1 MPHIKVKSEKRE
13 MKNKKYNLQLLENK
27 VCVIVG
33 AASKRSIGYAT
44 AELFAAHGAKL
55 VLLDVMMNDEIAND
69 LALSIASQ
77 IGQTPDIIS
86 IKCNICSAAD
96 CDKAIEMA
104 VSKFGTIDCLVNCA
118 GIVKSGGMLSISD
131 AEYDTILDVNLKG
144 TFNICKSALRIFTKN
159 QSGVIVNL
167 ASLAAQRGGGLV
179 GGAHYAA
186 SKGGVISLTRS
197 IAREF
202 APMNIRANVICPA
215 MIETSML
222 DGLTE
227 TQLNEVIA
235 GIPLKRVGKTVELA
249 GTCLFLASD
258 LSGFTTGATIDVN
271 GGIHI
276 H

>member
-1 MPHIKVKSEKRE
+1 
-13 MKNKKYNLQLLENK
+13 MKNKKYNLLLLENK
-27 VCVIVG
+27 VCVITG
-33 AASKRSIGYAT
+33 AASLRSIGYAT

-55 VLLDVMMNDEIAND
+55 VLLDVMMTDTIATEIAT
-69 LALSIASQ
+69 SIANE
-77 IGQTPDIIS
+77 IGHTPDIIS
-86 IKCNICSAAD
+86 IKCNICSSTD
-96 CDKAIEMA
+96 CDKAIEKA
-104 VSKFGTIDCLVNCA
+104 ISKFGTIDCLVNCA
-118 GIVKSGGMLSISD
+118 GIVKSGGMLSITEGD
-131 AEYDTILDVNLKG
+131 YDKILDVNLKG
-144 TFNICKSALRIFTKN
+144 TFNICKSALKIFTEK

-202 APMNIRANVICPA
+202 APLSIRANVICPA
-215 MIETSML
+215 MIETPML

-227 TQLNEVIA
+227 AQLNEVIS
-235 GIPLKRVGKTVELA
+235 GIPLRRVGKAVELA
-249 GTCLFLASD
+249 GACLFLASD

>member
-1 MPHIKVKSEKRE
+1 M
-13 MKNKKYNLQLLENK
+13 KKYSHLLLENK
-27 VCVIVG
+27 VCVITG
-33 AASKRSIGYAT
+33 AAARRSIGYAT

-55 VLLDVMMNDEIAND
+55 VLPDLMMTETIAAALSTAMASEIGFTPEI
-69 LALSIASQ
+69 LALKC
-77 IGQTPDIIS
+77 DIT
-86 IKCNICSAAD
+86 KPVD
-96 CDKAIEMA
+96 CETAIQKAIMR
-104 VSKFGTIDCLVNCA
+104 FGTIDCLVNCA
-118 GIVKSGGMLSISD
+118 GIVKSGSILSITET
-131 AEYDTILDVNLKG
+131 EYETIMDVNLKG
-144 TFNICKSALRIFTKN
+144 CFNICKSVLTIFSKN
-159 QSGVIVNL
+159 KRGVIVNL

-215 MIETSML
+215 MIATSML
-222 DGLTE
+222 DGLTAP
-227 TQLNEVIA
+227 QLEEVVA
-235 GIPLKRVGKTVELA
+235 GIPLKRVGTALELA

-258 LSGFTTGATIDVN
+258 LSGFITGATIDVN

>member
-1 MPHIKVKSEKRE
+1 MS
-13 MKNKKYNLQLLENK
+13 NKYNPLLLENK
-27 VCVIVG
+27 VCVITG
-33 AASKRSIGYAT
+33 AASLRSIGYAT

-55 VLLDVMMNDEIAND
+55 VLLDVMMNDTIADD
-69 LALSIASQ
+69 LASSIASQ
-77 IGQTPDIIS
+77 IGFMPEIIS
-86 IKCNICSAAD
+86 IKCDICSAAD
-96 CDKAIEMA
+96 CDKAIETA

-118 GIVKSGGMLSISD
+118 GIVKSGGFLSIVE

-144 TFNICKSALRIFTKN
+144 TFNICKSVLKIFTEK

-167 ASLAAQRGGGLV
+167 ASLAGQRGGGLV

-202 APMNIRANVICPA
+202 APLSIRANVICPA
-215 MIETSML
+215 MIETPML

-227 TQLNEVIA
+227 AQLNDVIS
-235 GIPLKRVGKTVELA
+235 GIPLKRVGKTFELA

>member
-1 MPHIKVKSEKRE
+1 
-13 MKNKKYNLQLLENK
+13 MKNKKYNLLLLEKK

-33 AASKRSIGYAT
+33 AASLRSIGYAT

-55 VLLDVMMNDEIAND
+55 VLLDVMMNNKIATEIAT
-69 LALSIASQ
+69 SISHE
-77 IGQTPDIIS
+77 IGHTPEIIS
-86 IKCNICSAAD
+86 IKCDICSTAD
-96 CDKAIEMA
+96 CDKAIEIA
-104 VSKFGTIDCLVNCA
+104 VSQFGTIDCLVNCA
-118 GIVKSGGMLSISD
+118 GIVKSGGMLSITD
-131 AEYDTILDVNLKG
+131 DDYDKILDVNLKG
-144 TFNICKSALRIFTKN
+144 TFNICKSALKIFTKEKK
-159 QSGVIVNL
+159 GVIVNL

-202 APMNIRANVICPA
+202 APYGIRANVICPA

-227 TQLNEVIA
+227 AQLNEVIST
-235 GIPLKRVGKTVELA
+235 IPLKRVGKTIELA
-249 GTCLFLASD
+249 GACLFLASD

>member
-1 MPHIKVKSEKRE
+1 
-13 MKNKKYNLQLLENK
+13 MKDKKYNLLLLENK

-33 AASKRSIGYAT
+33 AASLRSIGYAT

-55 VLLDVMMNDEIAND
+55 VLLDIMMNEEKANQIATSIANE
-69 LALSIASQ
+69 
-77 IGQTPDIIS
+77 IGHTPEIIS
-86 IKCNICSAAD
+86 IKCDICSTED
-96 CDKAIEMA
+96 CNKAIETA
-104 VSKFGTIDCLVNCA
+104 IAKFGTIDCLVNCA
-118 GIVKSGGMLSISD
+118 GIVKSGGMLSITD
-131 AEYDTILDVNLKG
+131 DEYDTILDVNLKG
-144 TFNICKSALRIFTKN
+144 TFNICKSALKIFTEK

-202 APMNIRANVICPA
+202 APLGIRANVICPA

-222 DGLTE
+222 DGLSE
-227 TQLNEVIA
+227 EQLKDVVS
-235 GIPLKRVGKTVELA
+235 GIPLKRVGKTIELA
-249 GTCLFLASD
+249 GACLFLASD

>member
-1 MPHIKVKSEKRE
+1 MQHLV
-13 MKNKKYNLQLLENK
+13 MKNKKYSHLLLENK

-33 AASKRSIGYAT
+33 AASKRSIGFAT

-55 VLLDVMMNDEIAND
+55 VLLDVVMNEQIAND
-69 LALSIASQ
+69 LATSIANE
-77 IGQTPDIIS
+77 IGHTPDIIS
-86 IKCNICSAAD
+86 IKCDICNAAD
-96 CDKAIEMA
+96 CHKAIEMA
-104 VSKFGTIDCLVNCA
+104 VSKFGTIDCLVHCA

-131 AEYDTILDVNLKG
+131 AEYDMILDVNLKG
-144 TFNICKSALRIFTKN
+144 TFNICKSVLKVFKEK

-202 APMNIRANVICPA
+202 APFGIRANVICPA

-227 TQLNEVIA
+227 EQLKDVVS

-249 GTCLFLASD
+249 GTCLFLASE
-258 LSGFTTGATIDVN
+258 LSGFITGATIDVN

>member
-1 MPHIKVKSEKRE
+1 MHNKMPDQP
-13 MKNKKYNLQLLENK
+13 KKYNHLLLENK

-33 AASKRSIGYAT
+33 AASLRSIGYAT

-55 VLLDVMMNDEIAND
+55 VILDVQMNEQIANEV
-69 LALSIASQ
+69 ATSIASQ
-77 IGQTPDIIS
+77 IGHAPEILSLQCD
-86 IKCNICSAAD
+86 ICSLAD
-96 CDKAIEMA
+96 CENAIELA
-104 VSKFGTIDCLVNCA
+104 VARFGTIDSLVNCA
-118 GIVKSGGMLSISD
+118 GIVKSGGMLSITD
-131 AEYDTILDVNLKG
+131 DEYSKIMDVNLKG
-144 TFNICKSALRIFTKN
+144 TFNICKSALTIFAEK
-159 QSGVIVNL
+159 QAGVIVNL

-202 APMNIRANVICPA
+202 APLGIRANVICPA

-222 DGLTE
+222 DGLSE
-227 TQLNEVIA
+227 AQLNEVISN
-235 GIPLKRVGKTVELA
+235 IPLKRVGKAIELA
-249 GTCLFLASD
+249 GACLFLASD
-258 LSGFTTGATIDVN
+258 LAGFTTGATIDVN

>member
-1 MPHIKVKSEKRE
+1 MKSSP
-13 MKNKKYNLQLLENK
+13 LLESIPYSHLLLADK

-33 AASKRSIGYAT
+33 AASLRSIGYAT

-55 VLLDVMMNDEIAND
+55 VILDLVMNDQVAKD
-69 LALSIASQ
+69 VTASIAVQ
-77 IGQTPDIIS
+77 IGHAPDVLCLPCDIR
-86 IKCNICSAAD
+86 SAAD
-96 CDKAIEMA
+96 CDWVIDKAVA
-104 VSKFGTIDCLVNCA
+104 TFGKIDCLVNCA
-118 GIVKSGGMLSISD
+118 GIVRSEGMLSITD
-131 AEYDTILDVNLKG
+131 EAYTAIMDINLKG
-144 TFNICKSALRIFTKN
+144 TFTICQRVLKRFSQQ

-202 APMNIRANVICPA
+202 APQGIRANVICPA
-215 MIETSML
+215 MIETNML

-227 TQLNEVIA
+227 EQLAAVIST
-235 GIPLKRVGKTVELA
+235 IPLQRVGKATELA
-249 GTCLFLASD
+249 GACLFLASD
-258 LSGFTTGATIDVN
+258 LSSFITGATLDVN

>member
-1 MPHIKVKSEKRE
+1 
-13 MKNKKYNLQLLENK
+13 
-27 VCVIVG
+27 
-33 AASKRSIGYAT
+33 
-44 AELFAAHGAKL
+44 
-55 VLLDVMMNDEIAND
+55 
-69 LALSIASQ
+69 
-77 IGQTPDIIS
+77 
-86 IKCNICSAAD
+86 
-96 CDKAIEMA
+96 
-104 VSKFGTIDCLVNCA
+104 
-118 GIVKSGGMLSISD
+118 MLSITEVD
-131 AEYDTILDVNLKG
+131 YDKILDVNLKG
-144 TFNICKSALRIFTKN
+144 TFNICKSALKIFTEK

-202 APMNIRANVICPA
+202 AHINIRANVICPA
-215 MIETSML
+215 MIETPML

-227 TQLNEVIA
+227 AQLMEVIA
-235 GIPLKRVGKTVELA
+235 GIPLKRVEKAVELA
-249 GTCLFLASD
+249 GACLFLAFD

>member
-1 MPHIKVKSEKRE
+1 
-13 MKNKKYNLQLLENK
+13 MKNKKYNLRLLENK

-33 AASKRSIGYAT
+33 AASLRSIGYAT

-55 VLLDVMMNDEIAND
+55 VLLDVMMNTKIAKEIAT
-69 LALSIASQ
+69 SIAKE
-77 IGQTPDIIS
+77 IGHTPDMIS
-86 IKCNICSAAD
+86 IKCDICSPTD
-96 CDKAIEMA
+96 CDKAIEKA
-104 VSKFGTIDCLVNCA
+104 VATYGTIDCLVNCA
-118 GIVKSGGMLSISD
+118 GIVKSGGFLSITEGD
-131 AEYDTILDVNLKG
+131 YDKILDVNLKG
-144 TFNICKSALRIFTKN
+144 TFNICKSALKIFTEK

-202 APMNIRANVICPA
+202 APMGIRANVICPA
-215 MIETSML
+215 MIATSML
-222 DGLTE
+222 DGLNE
-227 TQLNEVIA
+227 PQLKDVVSS
-235 GIPLKRVGKTVELA
+235 IPLKRVGKTIELA
-249 GTCLFLASD
+249 GACLFLASD
-258 LSGFTTGATIDVN
+258 LSSFTTGATIDVN

>member
-1 MPHIKVKSEKRE
+1 
-13 MKNKKYNLQLLENK
+13 MKNKKYNPLFLENK
-27 VCVIVG
+27 VCVITG
-33 AASKRSIGYAT
+33 AASLRSIGYAT

-55 VLLDVMMNDEIAND
+55 VLLDVMMNDTIAND
-69 LALSIASQ
+69 LAASIASQ
-77 IGQTPDIIS
+77 IGFMPEIIS
-86 IKCNICSAAD
+86 IKCDICSAAD
-96 CDKAIEMA
+96 CDKAIETA

-118 GIVKSGGMLSISD
+118 GIVKSGGMLSIAE
-131 AEYDTILDVNLKG
+131 AEYDMILDVNLKG
-144 TFNICKSALRIFTKN
+144 TFNICKSVLKIFTEK

-167 ASLAAQRGGGLV
+167 ASLAGQRGGGLV

-186 SKGGVISLTRS
+186 SKGGVMSLTRS

-202 APMNIRANVICPA
+202 ASMNIRANVICPA
-215 MIETSML
+215 MIETPML

-227 TQLNEVIA
+227 AQLNDVIS
-235 GIPLKRVGKTVELA
+235 GIPLKRVGKTFELA

-271 GGIHI
+271 ARIHI

>member
-1 MPHIKVKSEKRE
+1 MS
-13 MKNKKYNLQLLENK
+13 NKYNPLLLENK
-27 VCVIVG
+27 VCLITG
-33 AASKRSIGYAT
+33 SASLRSIGFAT

-55 VLLDVMMNDEIAND
+55 VLLDVMMNDTIADEIAT
-69 LALSIASQ
+69 SIASQ
-77 IGQTPDIIS
+77 IGFMPEVIS
-86 IKCNICSAAD
+86 IKCDICNTAD
-96 CDKAIEMA
+96 CDKAIETA

-118 GIVKSGGMLSISD
+118 GIVKSGGMLSITEQ
-131 AEYDTILDVNLKG
+131 EYDIILDVNLKG
-144 TFNICKSALRIFTKN
+144 TFNICKSALKIFTEK

-167 ASLAAQRGGGLV
+167 ASLAGQRGGGLV

-215 MIETSML
+215 MIETPML

-227 TQLNEVIA
+227 AQLNEVIS
-235 GIPLKRVGKTVELA
+235 GIPLKRVGKAVELA

>member
-1 MPHIKVKSEKRE
+1 MN
-13 MKNKKYNLQLLENK
+13 NKKYNHLLLENK
-27 VCVIVG
+27 VCVITG
-33 AASKRSIGYAT
+33 AASLRSIGYAT
-44 AELFAAHGAKL
+44 AEIFAAHGAKL
-55 VLLDVMMNDEIAND
+55 VLLDLLMNDTIAGEINASIND
-69 LALSIASQ
+69 QL
-77 IGQTPDIIS
+77 GHTPEILFLQCDIRS
-86 IKCNICSAAD
+86 SSD
-96 CDKAIEMA
+96 CDMAIQKAIA
-104 VSKFGTIDCLVNCA
+104 KFKTLDCLVNCA
-118 GIVKSGGMLSISD
+118 GIVKSEGMLSITD
-131 AEYDTILDVNLKG
+131 EDYNEILDVNLKG
-144 TFNICKSALRIFTKN
+144 TFNICKSILKFFAEK

-202 APMNIRANVICPA
+202 APLGIRANVICPA
-215 MIETSML
+215 MIETNML

-227 TQLNEVIA
+227 EQLNDVISA
-235 GIPLKRVGKTVELA
+235 IPLKRVGKTIELA
-249 GTCLFLASD
+249 GTCLYLASD